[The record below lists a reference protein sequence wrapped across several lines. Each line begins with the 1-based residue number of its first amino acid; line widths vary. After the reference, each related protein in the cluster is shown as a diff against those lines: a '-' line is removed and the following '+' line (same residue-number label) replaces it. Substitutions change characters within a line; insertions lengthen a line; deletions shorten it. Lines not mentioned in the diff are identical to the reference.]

1 MHVLL
6 LGLQVPVRRAGDP
19 CHPPEVPLRLCV
31 DPLLRGRALKEGR
44 KLGFLTS
51 HCFVVFAI
59 RISNLH
65 PLGQSSVVR
74 AVFARAGRHM
84 CKHRRRISSGVP
96 RDGARVRQINFR
108 CVFNHSNK
116 IYLKESV
123 SCRDV
128 CIGCNESE
136 GFTIVQN
143 RFPYSSFGY
152 LI

>member
-96 RDGARVRQINFR
+96 RAGARVQTHGLEPCAHRGDWR
-108 CVFNHSNK
+108 PDRPYPDRTCDK
-116 IYLKESV
+116 
-123 SCRDV
+123 R
-128 CIGCNESE
+128 SE
-136 GFTIVQN
+136 LVL
-143 RFPYSSFGY
+143 R
-152 LI
+152 